1 MGKPF
6 ISQNILAKKIP
17 CVVKA
22 RVVVDKKSS
31 IFDLDIWV
39 EDLNGDR
46 VEMGSSL
53 YFRGSVNY
61 YLAGN
66 ADYHT
71 VPIDSYISAGYSNEN
86 IDLTGDMGDPA
97 EIISKI
103 SAVELDLIIEPTD
116 NRYTYEL
123 RMLDPEFIESAVVA
137 PGYIVLDFND
147 GFNDRYDPYWGGVSS
162 WQDVADYIWADTIDN
177 PNVRLEVTTS
187 DDTYRVIAERASS
200 DGRYLYFNVIGTIGN
215 DLYVQSILYNDQIIG
230 EEFNYE
236 DQLGGTNFGEL
247 IKQVGLIGYIKNSAL
262 DFKFEGADANKKYT
276 CTQCGYVYE
285 GTSAPVSCPVCKG
298 TDFITT

>member
-1 MGKPF
+1 
-6 ISQNILAKKIP
+6 
-17 CVVKA
+17 
-22 RVVVDKKSS
+22 
-31 IFDLDIWV
+31 
-39 EDLNGDR
+39 
-46 VEMGSSL
+46 MGSSL

-147 GFNDRYDPYWGGVSS
+147 GFNDRYDPY
-162 WQDVADYIWADTIDN
+162 
-177 PNVRLEVTTS
+177 
-187 DDTYRVIAERASS
+187 
-200 DGRYLYFNVIGTIGN
+200 
-215 DLYVQSILYNDQIIG
+215 
-230 EEFNYE
+230 
-236 DQLGGTNFGEL
+236 
-247 IKQVGLIGYIKNSAL
+247 
-262 DFKFEGADANKKYT
+262 
-276 CTQCGYVYE
+276 
-285 GTSAPVSCPVCKG
+285 
-298 TDFITT
+298 